1 MARQSTCS
9 AVGPFFCLFFCETTV
24 FCKTDLNFK
33 RLPATFTKAFSM
45 AASTF
50 PVSLKAVTLAG
61 LLATVQFTCLAATA
75 LQPLRDDEVLEV
87 LPAVTRS
94 RPPQAVTAPASRPAA
109 LNPSAA
115 LKQAREDISVARQT
129 GDTRYWGRAQAALAP
144 WWDRPDAPTD
154 LAVLQATVQQGRH
167 EFAASRAVL
176 ASALA
181 RTPSHAQG
189 WLNLA
194 SLERLSA
201 RYTEALAACDAVARA
216 NQILYAQACRL
227 ETESLQGQHQK
238 AGQGL
243 EALVKQTQD
252 AGQRSW
258 LLSLLAESL
267 ERAGR
272 DGPAADAYARSL
284 AAQPDL
290 YTAIAYSD
298 LLLRTG
304 KNSKAL
310 QILAPL
316 PETDAVVLRRAA
328 AWKRLGDPRWKNERN
343 MLQERVDELRRRG
356 DDPALHGR
364 ELALAALWLDE
375 DAPRALQAAKSNL
388 LLQREPIDWYAAM
401 QSARLAKNDAAL
413 AEIVQSIAAI
423 GLRDAR
429 LTSPSIPAPRVTK

>member
-1 MARQSTCS
+1 M
-9 AVGPFFCLFFCETTV
+9 F
-24 FCKTDLNFK
+24 
-33 RLPATFTKAFSM
+33 
-45 AASTF
+45 ASKLSF
-50 PVSLKAVTLAG
+50 LLKARVLAA
-61 LLATVQFTCLAATA
+61 LLATFQLACLAATP

-94 RPPQAVTAPASRPAA
+94 RPPQAATTPSPRPAA
-109 LNPSAA
+109 LDPAAA

-144 WWDRPDAPTD
+144 WWDRPDAPAD

-167 EFAASRAVL
+167 EFAASRTVL
-176 ASALA
+176 ASTLA
-181 RTPSHAQG
+181 RAPGHAQG

-201 RYTEALAACDAVARA
+201 RYPEALAACNAVDRA
-216 NQILYAQACRL
+216 GQALYAQACRL
-227 ETESLQGQHQK
+227 ETESLQGQHSK
-238 AGQGL
+238 AAQGF
-243 EALVKQTQD
+243 EALLKQTTD

-272 DGPAADAYARSL
+272 DTPAADAYTRSL
-284 AAQPDL
+284 AAGHDL

-298 LLLRTG
+298 LLLRT
-304 KNSKAL
+304 SKAQQAL
-310 QILAPL
+310 DILAPL

-328 AWKRLGDPRWKNERN
+328 AWKRLGDVRWKGERKT
-343 MLQERVDELRRRG
+343 LAERVDELRRRG

-364 ELALAALWLDE
+364 ELALAALWLD
-375 DAPRALQAAKSNL
+375 DDPARALQAARSNL
-388 LLQREPIDWYAAM
+388 LLQREPIDWWVALR
-401 QSARLAKNDAAL
+401 SAAL
-413 AEIVQSIAAI
+413 TGDGAAYKEINQSIAVT

-429 LTSPSIPAPRVTK
+429 LAAPSMPAPRAAK

>member
-1 MARQSTCS
+1 MFASGPSVSVKAMA
-9 AVGPFFCLFFCETTV
+9 
-24 FCKTDLNFK
+24 
-33 RLPATFTKAFSM
+33 
-45 AASTF
+45 
-50 PVSLKAVTLAG
+50 LAG
-61 LLATVQFTCLAATA
+61 LLATVQLSCLAASA

-94 RPPQAVTAPASRPAA
+94 RPPQQAAALAPAPAA
-109 LNPSAA
+109 PNPAAA

-144 WWDRPDAPTD
+144 WWDRPDAPAD

-167 EFAASRAVL
+167 EFAASRTVL

-181 RTPSHAQG
+181 RAPGHAQG

-201 RYTEALAACDAVARA
+201 RYSEAMAACDAVARA
-216 NQILYAQACRL
+216 NETLYAEACRL
-227 ETESLQGQHQK
+227 ETGSLQGEHQK
-238 AGQGL
+238 AAQGFEVL
-243 EALVKQTQD
+243 LKQTQD
-252 AGQRSW
+252 PGQRSW

-272 DGPAADAYARSL
+272 DAPAADAYMRSL

-304 KNSKAL
+304 KNSQAL
-310 QILAPL
+310 QVLAPL

-328 AWKRLGDPRWKNERN
+328 AWKRLGDVRWKDERK
-343 MLQERVDELRRRG
+343 MLGERVEDLRRRG

-375 DAPRALQAAKSNL
+375 DAARALQAAKSNL
-388 LLQREPIDWYAAM
+388 LLQREPIDWWVAM
-401 QSARLAKNDAAL
+401 QSARLAGNGAAL
-413 AEIVQSIAAI
+413 AEIGQSIAAA

-429 LTSPSIPAPRVTK
+429 LTGSGMSAAKAVK

>member
-1 MARQSTCS
+1 MFASKLSFLHKAR
-9 AVGPFFCLFFCETTV
+9 VL
-24 FCKTDLNFK
+24 
-33 RLPATFTKAFSM
+33 
-45 AASTF
+45 AA
-50 PVSLKAVTLAG
+50 
-61 LLATVQFTCLAATA
+61 LLATVQLACLAATP

-94 RPPQAVTAPASRPAA
+94 RPPQAATAPSPGPAA
-109 LNPSAA
+109 LDPAAA
-115 LKQAREDISVARQT
+115 LNQARADISVARQT

-144 WWDRPDAPTD
+144 WWDRPDAPAD

-167 EFAASRAVL
+167 EFAASRTVL
-176 ASALA
+176 ASTLA
-181 RTPSHAQG
+181 RAPGHAQG

-201 RYTEALAACDAVARA
+201 RYPEALAACNAVDRA
-216 NQILYAQACRL
+216 GQALYAQACRF

-238 AGQGL
+238 AAQGFEVL
-243 EALVKQTQD
+243 LKQTTD

-272 DGPAADAYARSL
+272 DASAADAYTRSL
-284 AAQPDL
+284 AAGHDL

-298 LLLRTG
+298 LLLRT
-304 KNSKAL
+304 SKAKQAL
-310 QILAPL
+310 AIVAPL

-328 AWKRLGDPRWKNERN
+328 AWKRLADARWKDERK
-343 MLQERVDELRRRG
+343 MLAERVDELRRRG

-364 ELALAALWLDE
+364 ELALAALWLD
-375 DAPRALQAAKSNL
+375 DDPARALQAAKSNL
-388 LLQREPIDWYAAM
+388 LLQREPIDWWVAL
-401 QSARLAKNDAAL
+401 QSAAL
-413 AEIVQSIAAI
+413 AGDGTAYKEIGQSIAVA

-429 LTSPSIPAPRVTK
+429 LTATRMPAPRAAK

>member
-1 MARQSTCS
+1 M
-9 AVGPFFCLFFCETTV
+9 F
-24 FCKTDLNFK
+24 
-33 RLPATFTKAFSM
+33 
-45 AASTF
+45 ASKLSF
-50 PVSLKAVTLAG
+50 LLKARVLAA
-61 LLATVQFTCLAATA
+61 LLATFQLACLAATP

-94 RPPQAVTAPASRPAA
+94 RPPQAATTPSPRPAA
-109 LNPSAA
+109 LDPAAA

-144 WWDRPDAPTD
+144 WWDRPDAPAD

-167 EFAASRAVL
+167 EFAASRTVL
-176 ASALA
+176 ASTLA
-181 RTPSHAQG
+181 RAPGHAQG

-201 RYTEALAACDAVARA
+201 RYPEALAACNAVDRA
-216 NQILYAQACRL
+216 GQALYAQACRL
-227 ETESLQGQHQK
+227 ETESLQGQHPK
-238 AGQGL
+238 AAQGF
-243 EALVKQTQD
+243 EALLKQTTD

-272 DGPAADAYARSL
+272 DTPAADAYTRSL
-284 AAQPDL
+284 AAGHDL

-298 LLLRTG
+298 LLLRT
-304 KNSKAL
+304 SKAQQAL
-310 QILAPL
+310 DILAPL

-328 AWKRLGDPRWKNERN
+328 AWKRLGDVRWKGERK
-343 MLQERVDELRRRG
+343 MLAERVDELRRRG

-364 ELALAALWLDE
+364 ELALAALWLD
-375 DAPRALQAAKSNL
+375 DDPARALQAARSNL
-388 LLQREPIDWYAAM
+388 LLQREPIDWWVALR
-401 QSARLAKNDAAL
+401 SAAL
-413 AEIVQSIAAI
+413 TGDGTAYKEIGQSIAVA

-429 LTSPSIPAPRVTK
+429 LAAPSMPAPRAAK